1 MHHAKYS
8 KYGVFMNIYFIF
20 RHVLQ
25 YVAVSIARVLAKA
38 GKQGGVTLLF
48 SLPPPFCML
57 RK

>member
-25 YVAVSIARVLAKA
+25 HIAVCICIAITRE
-38 GKQGGVTLLF
+38 GGVYMVI
-48 SLPPPFCML
+48 SI
-57 RK
+57 